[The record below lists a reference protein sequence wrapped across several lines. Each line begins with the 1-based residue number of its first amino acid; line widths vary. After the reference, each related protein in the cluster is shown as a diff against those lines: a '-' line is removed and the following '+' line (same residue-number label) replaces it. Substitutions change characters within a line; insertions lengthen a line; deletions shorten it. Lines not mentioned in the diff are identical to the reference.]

1 MAHHLRALVAA
12 CAAVLVLVPAASAAD
27 PGRWKLAQADA
38 LNIDYFQGLTHGPGG
53 QVFFDGPAQGFYRT
67 STTFK
72 QAAGV
77 SDIYPADLGAIGFNH
92 AGDPTYD
99 PSEGG
104 RLLAPMEC
112 YHPDQQEANTCGIGG
127 FGVLDPVTLAW
138 RYWVRLDQ
146 ADIPK
151 AMWAEVSPD
160 GQLVWTSSGNDLLA
174 YRTADITAANAATGA
189 GSPPIRPV
197 QRLAGVVPPSG
208 VTGAAFVS
216 GRLFVAGAVGN
227 LLQVR
232 SVDLTGK
239 TPTRTEIELPGVKAE
254 SEGLDLVDMRGG
266 TLHWLLS
273 PIVDGNDPTYGNG
286 HTELLTFLPAAEA
299 RLHLKAVRSGRGA
312 VITVTS
318 VYSGRA
324 HTVAGAVVHAGAA
337 KATTS
342 AKGIAR
348 FKRVSSGAVA
358 IRATKLALTSG
369 RGVLK

>member
-1 MAHHLRALVAA
+1 MSHRLRPLLVLTALLLVAA
-12 CAAVLVLVPAASAAD
+12 PAAHAAD
-27 PGRWKLAQADA
+27 PGRWKLAQTDS

-53 QVFFDGPAQGFYRT
+53 NVFFDGPAQGFYRT
-67 STTFK
+67 DTNLK

-77 SDIYPADLGAIGFNH
+77 DDIYPADVGAIGFNH

-112 YHPDQQEANTCGIGG
+112 YHPDLPQANTCGIGG
-127 FGVLDPVTLAW
+127 FGVLDPTTLAW

-189 GSPPIRPV
+189 DSPPIHPV
-197 QRLAGVVPPSG
+197 QRLVGKVPPSG
-208 VTGAAFVS
+208 VTGGVFIG
-216 GRLFVAGAVGN
+216 GRLFLAGEAGDV
-227 LLQVR
+227 LQVQ

-254 SEGLDLVDMRGG
+254 SEGLDLLDMRGG
-266 TLHWLLS
+266 TLHWILS
-273 PIVDGNDPTYGNG
+273 PFVDSPTYGTN
-286 HTELLTFLPAAEA
+286 HTELLTFLPAANA
-299 RLHLKAVRSGRGA
+299 RLALKAVRRGRGA
-312 VITVTS
+312 VVTVTS
-318 VYSGRA
+318 VYAGKVHPVSGA
-324 HTVAGAVVHAGAA
+324 TVRVGAA

-342 AKGIAR
+342 AKGVAR
-348 FKRVSSGAVA
+348 LTKVSSSKVAV
-358 IRATKLALTSG
+358 RATKLALASG
-369 RGVLK
+369 TLVLRKR